1 MRRRRVLGV
10 PVGRRKQNHLGRL
23 AAAGASAVAL
33 VPVAQQAARAVQKTR
48 SAARGASDVLDQLG
62 SVKDAVSSH
71 SSTVGKA
78 AALVSTA
85 RHGGKNKPKLSHL
98 IEEHTD
104 IGVPRSVVYNQWTQM
119 ELFPTIVKGVETVD
133 QKEDDQ
139 AVWTSKIGPVRRV
152 WKARITEQVPDEK
165 IAWKSES
172 GPEHQGVV
180 TFHSLG
186 DDLTR
191 VLIQI
196 QYKPHGPLE
205 TIANEL
211 RIQRRRVR
219 RDLRMFK
226 HFLELR
232 GEETGEWRG
241 EIGSG
246 GGRGGSGRSKGPARG
261 RGRSTASSASRSS
274 SEARSS
280 SSTRGHSASRA
291 ASSSGNS
298 SSRQSSNGKAGG
310 SSGSTRPSSARNARG
325 STGSTSSRSASRS
338 NGKGGGSTRANGA
351 KKAASR

>member
-1 MRRRRVLGV
+1 MRRRRILGL
-10 PVGRRKQNHLGRL
+10 PVGRRKQSNLGRL
-23 AAAGASAVAL
+23 AAAGATAAAF

-48 SAARGASDVLDQLG
+48 GAASGASDMLDQLG

-71 SSTVGKA
+71 SSTAGKA
-78 AALVSTA
+78 AALVNTV

-104 IGVPRSVVYNQWTQM
+104 IGLPRSVVYNQWTQM
-119 ELFPTIVKGVETVD
+119 ELFPAIVKGVEAVD
-133 QKEDDQ
+133 QKEDDE
-139 AVWTSKIGPVRRV
+139 ALWTSKIGPVRRV

-191 VLIQI
+191 VLIQME
-196 QYKPHGPLE
+196 YKPHGPLE
-205 TIANEL
+205 TLANEL
-211 RIQRRRVR
+211 RVQRRRVR
-219 RDLRMFK
+219 RDLRMLK

-241 EIGSG
+241 EIGDDG
-246 GGRGGSGRSKGPARG
+246 GGHGSGRSESSTHGRGRGASATSG
-261 RGRSTASSASRSS
+261 RGRSSNGARANSASRGRSAAKTSS
-274 SEARSS
+274 RSNSSRSARSS
-280 SSTRGHSASRA
+280 NEKS
-291 ASSSGNS
+291 
-298 SSRQSSNGKAGG
+298 GG
-310 SSGSTRPSSARNARG
+310 SSGSTRAN
-325 STGSTSSRSASRS
+325 S
-338 NGKGGGSTRANGA
+338 NGKSGSTRRVSAA